1 MKIKDTLN
9 IGKTKFPMRGNLPT
23 TELQRENVWFENKV
37 YEARQKLNEGKPTFM
52 LHDGPPYANGNIHIG
67 HAMNKISKD
76 IIVRYKSMNGFR
88 APYVP
93 GWDTHGLPIEQ
104 QLTKKGKDRKT
115 VGPVIW
121 RKMAEEFA
129 RKQVKTQMAD
139 FKRLGVSADWDH
151 PYLTL
156 LPEFEAAQI
165 RVFKEMANKGYIYKG
180 KKPVFWSWSS
190 ESALAMSE
198 IEYHDVTSPT
208 AFYAEQVKDGK
219 GKVDSDTYFVV
230 WTTTPWTIPG
240 SRGISVNANFKYSQV
255 QPADSDKKYLIATE
269 LLAKDAEMF
278 GWDEYE
284 ILNEFT
290 GQELEYMTAQHPFY
304 DDVELLVMLA
314 DFVTL
319 DAGTGL
325 VHTAPGFGE
334 DDFFV
339 GQKYGIEVAVP
350 VDYQGKMLPEAGA
363 DFDGLFYEDAN
374 AVALDKL
381 AKQGALLKQ
390 EDITHSYP
398 FDWRTKKPVIYR
410 AVPQWFASIEPF
422 RETLLNELDQVTFS
436 PEWGKKRLYNMLK
449 DRGDWVISRQRVWGV
464 PLPIF
469 YAEDGT
475 AILEEETIEHVA
487 QLFAVH
493 GSTYWF
499 EKEAKDLLPEGY
511 TNEHSPNG
519 IFTKETDIM
528 DVWFDS
534 GTSHQGVMAA
544 RPDLEFPADLY
555 LEGSDQYRGWFNS
568 SLITS
573 VAATGHAPYKS
584 ILSQGFT
591 LDGNGEKMSKSIGNT
606 IEPNEVVKEM
616 GAEIIRLWVTSVDSS
631 QDVRVSMDLLKQTS
645 ETYRKIRN
653 TMRFLLANT
662 ADFNPAEDAV
672 AYADLTPVDQYFYA
686 LFNELVK
693 TLKASYDRYDFQ
705 AVNKAV
711 INFINVDLS
720 AFYLDF
726 NKDVLYV
733 EAPKGHLRRSA
744 QTVLYKILVDLNKLL
759 LPILPHT
766 AEEVFEY
773 LPAKDGD
780 FAYLT
785 EMAQVE
791 DLGDTTT
798 LLANWTKFMDVR
810 DAVNKALE
818 VARNEELIG
827 KPAEAAVTLYL
838 TDEQATLID
847 ALDQDVRVT
856 LLVSQL
862 ALKNVAEADGQVPE
876 YDGYKIL
883 VQHAAGEMSPRDRMY
898 HTDLGADADFPE
910 LSAHEAEIIRENF
923 PEALTEGL
931 E

>member
-1 MKIKDTLN
+1 MKMKETLN

-37 YEARQKLNEGKPTFM
+37 YEARQRLNAGKPTFM

-76 IIVRYKSMNGFR
+76 IVVRYKSMNGFR

-104 QLTKKGKDRKT
+104 QLTKAGKDRKA

-121 RKMAEEFA
+121 RKMADEFA

-139 FKRLGVSADWDH
+139 FKRLGISGDWEH

-156 LPEFEAAQI
+156 LPEFEAAQV
-165 RVFKEMANKGYIYKG
+165 RVFGEMAKKGYIYKG

-190 ESALAMSE
+190 ESALAMAE
-198 IEYHDVTSPT
+198 IEYHDVVSPT

-219 GKVDSDTYFVV
+219 GKFDADTYFVV

-240 SRGISVNANFKYSQV
+240 SRGITVNADFKYAQV
-255 QPADSDKKYLIATE
+255 QPAGSTKKYIVATE

-278 GWDEYE
+278 GWDSYE
-284 ILNEFT
+284 ILAEFE
-290 GQELEYMTAQHPFY
+290 GKDLEYMTAQHPFY
-304 DDVELLVMLA
+304 ADVELLVMLA

-339 GQKYGIEVAVP
+339 GQKYGLEVAVP
-350 VDYQGKMLPEAGA
+350 VDDQGKMTAEAGP
-363 DFDGLFYEDAN
+363 DFEGLLYEDAN
-374 AVALDKL
+374 AVSLKKL
-381 AKQGALLKQ
+381 ADLGALLQQ
-390 EDITHSYP
+390 EDVEHSYP
-398 FDWRTKKPVIYR
+398 FDWRTKKPVIFR
-410 AVPQWFASIEPF
+410 AVPQWFASVEAF
-422 RETLLNELDQVTFS
+422 RADILSELDNVNFT
-436 PEWGKKRLYNMLK
+436 PEWGKKRLYNMIR

-475 AILEEETIEHVA
+475 AIMEPETIEHAA
-487 QLFAVH
+487 QLFAEH
-493 GSTYWF
+493 GSTVWF
-499 EKEAKDLLPEGY
+499 EREAKDLLPEGY

-519 IFTKETDIM
+519 VFTKETDIM

-534 GTSHQGVMAA
+534 GSSHQGVMAT

-573 VAATGHAPYKS
+573 VAATGIAPYKA
-584 ILSQGFT
+584 ILSQGFV
-591 LDGNGEKMSKSIGNT
+591 LDGNGEKMSKSLGN
-606 IEPNEVVKEM
+606 IISPNEVVKEM
-616 GAEIIRLWVTSVDSS
+616 GAEIIRLWVISIDSS
-631 QDVRVSMDLLKQTS
+631 QDVRISMDLLKQTS

-662 ADFNPAEDAV
+662 ADFNPAQDAV
-672 AYADLTPVDQYFYA
+672 PYAELTPVDQYFYA
-686 LFNELVK
+686 RFNNLVAEIKAAYDVFDFTTIYK
-693 TLKASYDRYDFQ
+693 TL
-705 AVNKAV
+705 

-733 EAPKGHLRRSA
+733 EAPNGHLRRSA
-744 QTVLYKILVDLNKLL
+744 QTVLYKIVRDLTKLL
-759 LPILPHT
+759 LPVLPHT
-766 AEEVFEY
+766 AEEVWEY
-773 LPAKDGD
+773 LEFETED
-780 FAYLT
+780 FAYLS
-785 EMAQVE
+785 EMAEVE
-791 DLGDTTT
+791 DLGDTTD
-798 LLANWTKFMDVR
+798 LIANWTKFMDVR

-818 VARNEELIG
+818 VARNNELIG
-827 KPAEAAVTLYL
+827 KPGEAAVTLYL
-838 TDEQATLID
+838 TAEQADLIA
-847 ALDQDVRVT
+847 ALHQDVRIT

-862 ALKNVAEADGQVPE
+862 TLASVDDAPAGVEN
-876 YDGYKIL
+876 YDGFVIG
-883 VQHAAGEMSPRDRMY
+883 VEHAAGEMSPRDRMY
-898 HTDLGADADFPE
+898 HTDLGADAAFPM

-923 PEALTEGL
+923 PEALVEGL

>member
-1 MKIKDTLN
+1 MKIKNTLN

-23 TELQRENVWFENKV
+23 TELQREKIWADNKV
-37 YEARQKLNEGKPTFM
+37 YEARQKLNAGKPSFI

-76 IIVRYKSMNGFR
+76 IIVRYKSMSGFN
-88 APYVP
+88 APFIP

-104 QLTKKGKDRKT
+104 QLTKMGKDRKA
-115 VGPVIW
+115 VGSVIW
-121 RKMAEEFA
+121 RKMADEFA
-129 RKQVKTQMAD
+129 HKQVKKQMND
-139 FKRLGVSADWDH
+139 FKRLGIAADWNH

-156 LPEFEAAQI
+156 MPEFEAAQI
-165 RVFKEMANKGYIYKG
+165 RVFATMADKGYIYRG

-198 IEYHDVTSPT
+198 IEYHDVTAPT

-219 GKVDSDTYFVV
+219 GLLDDETYFVV

-240 SRGISVNANFKYSQV
+240 SRGISLNANFTYVQV
-255 QPADSDKKYLIATE
+255 QPSGSTKKYI
-269 LLAKDAEMF
+269 LAKDLLADDAALF

-284 ILNEFT
+284 VLAEFKGT
-290 GQELEYMTAQHPFY
+290 DLEYMTATHPF
-304 DDVELLVMLA
+304 DSEIELLVMLA

-339 GQKYGIEVAVP
+339 GQKYGLEVAVP

-363 DFDGLFYEDAN
+363 DFAGLFYEDAN
-374 AVALDKL
+374 EVALKKL
-381 AKQGALLKQ
+381 QAQGVLLK
-390 EDITHSYP
+390 EEPITHSYP

-410 AVPQWFASIEPF
+410 AVPQWFASVSDF
-422 RETLLNELDQVTFS
+422 RPELLNSLDDVNFS
-436 PEWGKKRLYNMLK
+436 PAWGKKRLYNMLK

-475 AILEEETIEHVA
+475 PILDAKIINHVA
-487 QLFAVH
+487 DLVAEH

-499 EKEAKDLLPEGY
+499 EQDAKDLLPAGY
-511 TNEHSPNG
+511 TNTHSPHG
-519 IFTKETDIM
+519 EFTKESDIM

-534 GTSHQGVMAA
+534 GTSHQGVLAT
-544 RPDLEFPADLY
+544 RDNLSFPADLV

-573 VAATGHAPYKS
+573 VAVTGQAPYRNV
-584 ILSQGFT
+584 LSQGFT
-591 LDGNGEKMSKSIGNT
+591 LDGNGEKMSKSLGNT
-606 IEPNEVVKEM
+606 IVPSEITDSM
-616 GAEIIRLWVTSVDSS
+616 GAEIIRLWVSSVDTS
-631 QDVRVSMDLLKQTS
+631 QDVRVSMDGFKQTS
-645 ETYRKIRN
+645 EAYRKIRN

-662 ADFNPAEDAV
+662 NDFNSKKDTLAF
-672 AYADLTPVDQYFYA
+672 ADLSPVDQYFYA
-686 LFNELVK
+686 HFNAVVAEIL
-693 TLKASYDRYDFQ
+693 AAYDAYDFQ
-705 AVNKAV
+705 TVNKV
-711 INFINVDLS
+711 LMNFINTDLS

-733 EAPKGHLRRSA
+733 EAPASQVRRSV
-744 QTVLYKILVDLNKLL
+744 QTVLYKLVVALDKLI

-766 AEEVFEY
+766 AEEIFEY
-773 LPAKDGD
+773 LPAEVGD

-785 EMAQVE
+785 EMPTVE
-791 DLGDTTT
+791 DLGDVSE
-798 LLANWTKFMDVR
+798 LLANWTAFMDLR
-810 DAVNKALE
+810 SAVNKALE
-818 VARNEELIG
+818 SARNQELIG
-827 KPAEAAVTLYL
+827 KPAEAALTLYL
-838 TDEQATLID
+838 TDAQAHM
-847 ALDQDVRVT
+847 
-856 LLVSQL
+856 VSQL
-862 ALKNVAEADGQVPE
+862 QQDIRVVLMVSQLTLHKVDEASGEAQMFDEFLIQVE
-876 YDGYKIL
+876 
-883 VQHAAGEMSPRDRMY
+883 HAKGEMSPRDRMY
-898 HTDLGADADFPE
+898 HTDLGSDPDFPM
-910 LSAHEAEIIRENF
+910 LSAHEAQIIRENY